1 MPAVWPPLCM
11 PILGVGLPHPSFF
24 GSAQRQPL
32 LVLFCPAAPAR
43 CLASEPLQQTRPCLF
58 GDVAHLSLSPTIVCL
73 FSFLTFPTN
82 LTPPYFGPQAQA
94 WHCHT
99 AACRNGVL
107 HTQSLQPPAHPAAGC
122 TQHEHG
128 ANQAQ
133 RFAIPRPRPSPGGP
147 PAHPTWQ
154 AAPAGMGR
162 KPVPQPLAL
171 GGSVRPS
178 DDARV
183 GERVPDSAQFPPDAA
198 SPRSPRSPTRYGQN
212 NLNPETVGDRMPLA
226 NVLHQSRQS
235 PERQEQEQQPQQQ
248 QQLPD
253 DPRRSPQPSPRGHSA
268 DQHQQPGRRHQRRG
282 EDKASK
288 SGFFFHFGKA
298 AKSDGAIVHQH
309 SSSRADAM
317 SRDSDRPMLSKQS
330 TKHSDSSH
338 QDSTSTQRPDIPL
351 PSRSEVSLASTVDY
365 DNPGYPSSSKKS
377 KPKPFNLLGR
387 TRSIKD
393 KDSKDSPSPKEL
405 APAPAKAPE
414 PERPYTAAAAPRTA
428 PIQSRDRSFREMM
441 SSAVRNHS
449 AERPQSRDVS
459 ESRSHEERQER
470 QEKLRRPQ
478 PTGYTQTPGGA
489 FFSNLKHSKA
499 AGILS
504 NRFFGGGSRSE
515 PSAPKEPVVDD
526 EHYVLKVI
534 NLPLVEQTRLTRISK
549 RLEDSRDKTEF
560 WMPAFPWRAI
570 DYLNYKGSEVEGL
583 YRVPGSGPQIKKWQ
597 RKFDEELDVD
607 LFEQPDLYDINIIG
621 SMLKAWL
628 RELPDE
634 LFPKE
639 AQDRI
644 ARECQGAEKVPELL
658 IEELSNLP
666 PFNYYLLFAITCH
679 LSLLLAH
686 SEKNKMDFRNL
697 CICFQPCMK
706 IDVFCFK
713 FLVCDWRECWKG
725 CKNEAKYIE
734 EEYALFDQ
742 PPPKAAEKNRNGS
755 GSGSGS
761 GGSSMA
767 EEQRQEPQQPQQQVV
782 EERNISSS
790 DSNKSPDRSASDHKG
805 QGRLKKKVLAESE
818 SADTSSTISTT
829 LTVSSDRETP
839 LRKSGDLRPLSPIK
853 PLSPLNF

>member
-1 MPAVWPPLCM
+1 
-11 PILGVGLPHPSFF
+11 
-24 GSAQRQPL
+24 
-32 LVLFCPAAPAR
+32 
-43 CLASEPLQQTRPCLF
+43 
-58 GDVAHLSLSPTIVCL
+58 
-73 FSFLTFPTN
+73 
-82 LTPPYFGPQAQA
+82 
-94 WHCHT
+94 
-99 AACRNGVL
+99 
-107 HTQSLQPPAHPAAGC
+107 
-122 TQHEHG
+122 
-128 ANQAQ
+128 
-133 RFAIPRPRPSPGGP
+133 
-147 PAHPTWQ
+147 
-154 AAPAGMGR
+154 MGR
-162 KPVPQPLAL
+162 KAAPQPLSL
-171 GGSVRPS
+171 GDSVRPS
-178 DDARV
+178 DGSRAA
-183 GERVPDSAQFPPDAA
+183 GETVPNSAT
-198 SPRSPRSPTRYGQN
+198 SPRSPRSPIRHVQN
-212 NLNPETVGDRMPLA
+212 KEESIGVGGPVPLA
-226 NVLHQSRQS
+226 DVLHQAQKPPNP
-235 PERQEQEQQPQQQ
+235 PEELQQQ
-248 QQLPD
+248 RCPD
-253 DPRRSPQPSPRGHSA
+253 EAREPPQPSPRGGGHSV
-268 DQHQQPGRRHQRRG
+268 DQQQQLGHRHRRRG

-288 SGFFFHFGKA
+288 SGFFFNFGKST
-298 AKSDGAIVHQH
+298 KSSDHPIVHQH
-309 SSSRADAM
+309 PDSRAETM
-317 SRDSDRPMLSKQS
+317 SRDADRLPLSKQS
-330 TKHSDSSH
+330 TKHSDSSSSL
-338 QDSTSTQRPDIPL
+338 QKPNTPL

-365 DNPGYPSSSKKS
+365 DSQGNSLASSKKS

-393 KDSKDSPSPKEL
+393 KDSKDSPSPKEH
-405 APAPAKAPE
+405 APIPVPPPPKAAE
-414 PERPYTAAAAPRTA
+414 PERPYTSAAAPRTA
-428 PIQSRDRSFREMM
+428 PLQARDRSFREMM
-441 SSAVRNHS
+441 SAVRNHS
-449 AERPQSRDVS
+449 AERSQSREISGKGRDP
-459 ESRSHEERQER
+459 EKDHHQRQ
-470 QEKLRRPQ
+470 PH
-478 PTGYTQTPGGA
+478 GYTQTPGGA

-499 AGILS
+499 AGLLS
-504 NRFFGGGSRSE
+504 NRFFGGGSRHE
-515 PSAPKEPVVDD
+515 APAPKEPVVDD

-607 LFEQPDLYDINIIG
+607 LFEQTDLYDINIIG

-644 ARECQGAEKVPELL
+644 ARECAGAEKVPQLL
-658 IEELSNLP
+658 IDELSNLP

-706 IDVFCFK
+706 IDAFCFK

-742 PPPKAAEKNRNGS
+742 PPPKAASYREKNGAS
-755 GSGSGS
+755 EVEKVETIDEK
-761 GGSSMA
+761 A
-767 EEQRQEPQQPQQQVV
+767 EEEKQ

-790 DSNKSPDRSASDHKG
+790 DSSKSPNSGEAEQK
-805 QGRLKKKVLAESE
+805 GRLKKPLAESE
-818 SADTSSTISTT
+818 SAETISTVSTT
-829 LTVSSDRETP
+829 LTINSERETP